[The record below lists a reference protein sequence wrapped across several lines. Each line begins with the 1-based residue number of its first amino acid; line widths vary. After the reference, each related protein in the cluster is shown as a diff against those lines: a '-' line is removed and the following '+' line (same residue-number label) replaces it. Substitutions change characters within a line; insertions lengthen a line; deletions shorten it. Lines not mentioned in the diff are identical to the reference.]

1 MLDVLC
7 PLITEA
13 DFISN
18 ELLDTVLINIVEP
31 NKSQRKNAAS
41 LAKDLIAKTSDTL
54 EPYVQQVRVADNM
67 VFTLLGWLTWL
78 NLAGLLGWS

>member
-18 ELLDTVLINIVEP
+18 ELLDIILVTFSTIFFLMFE
-31 NKSQRKNAAS
+31 
-41 LAKDLIAKTSDTL
+41 
-54 EPYVQQVRVADNM
+54 Y
-67 VFTLLGWLTWL
+67 FC
-78 NLAGLLGWS
+78 

>member
-18 ELLDTVLINIVEP
+18 DLLDAILINIVEP
-31 NKSQRKNAAS
+31 NKSQRKNAAN
-41 LAKDLIAKTSDTL
+41 LANDLILKTSDTL
-54 EPYVQQVRVADNM
+54 EPYIQQV
-67 VFTLLGWLTWL
+67 
-78 NLAGLLGWS
+78 S